1 MRRFIPFLVPIFVLL
16 VLVPIMLFVELSQ
29 FAKVIGVAVV
39 LLTSFAIRYWL
50 MRANK
55 LGVAQPKVKLNTNDA
70 FYLDAHLPLYRK
82 FDKKEKK
89 EFVQV
94 LTRILGELDFDCERE
109 GLVSRDEGVAF
120 TALFTLLIYKGK
132 VQSQKR
138 KIVVFTKSQEL
149 RMFMQGNVPVLMVEF
164 HTIEKELEKI
174 NEYEDISYLPENL
187 KRTLNSFNDLVIV

>member
-1 MRRFIPFLVPIFVLL
+1 
-16 VLVPIMLFVELSQ
+16 MLFVELSQ
-29 FAKVIGVAVV
+29 FAKVIGIAVV

-55 LGVAQPKVKLNTNDA
+55 LGVSQPKVKLNANDS

-89 EFVQV
+89 EFLQV

-120 TALFTLLIYKGK
+120 TALYTLLIYKGK
-132 VQSQKR
+132 VGTQKK
-138 KIVVFTKSQEL
+138 KIVVFTKSADL
-149 RMFMQGNVPVLMVEF
+149 RMFMQGNSPVLMVDF
-164 HTIEKELEKI
+164 RTIEQELEKI
-174 NEYEDISYLPENL
+174 NRYEDVANLPENL
-187 KRTLNSFNDLVIV
+187 QNTLKNFNDLVIV